1 MTTETQKSNFFY
13 NASSKVKEKVFR
25 KVIINSIKDQ
35 RKQIAKNLR
44 VEDKFKIDELY
55 KKSENAKNGYEK
67 QMYFRK
73 IRLLRAGR
81 CPECE
86 RELEKNY

>member
-1 MTTETQKSNFFY
+1 MTTETQ
-13 NASSKVKEKVFR
+13 R
-25 KVIINSIKDQ
+25 
-35 RKQIAKNLR
+35 
-44 VEDKFKIDELY
+44 KIDELY

-81 CPECE
+81 CSECK